1 MGTVAVGRVK
11 AAELDAV
18 TLDAYRTLVTLVDPV
33 PALIGALAERGAER
47 TPEVVLAGF
56 ETESEHYARR
66 VSEGYD
72 MPSLARLRRD
82 CASVFLE
89 AVGAELDAEEFAPA
103 YIDAIRF
110 EVLPGIVDSLERLRA
125 FGLELAV
132 VGNWDFSLHERLEEL
147 GLAHYFRTV
156 VHAARKPSPDGL
168 LQALAQLGVDPTR
181 ALHIGDESADEE
193 AARAAG
199 MRFAPAPVP
208 EAVAA
213 LEWIR

>member
-1 MGTVAVGRVK
+1 VGAVAVGGVS

-18 TLDAYRTLVTLVDPV
+18 TLDAYGTLVTLVDPV
-33 PALIGALAERGAER
+33 PALMSALAERGAER
-47 TPEVVLAGF
+47 TPEIVLAGF
-56 ETESEHYARR
+56 ETESEHYGQR
-66 VSEGYD
+66 VGEGHD
-72 MPSLARLRRD
+72 EPSLALLRRD

-110 EVLPGIVDSLERLRA
+110 EVLPGVVDSLERLRA
-125 FGLELAV
+125 LGLELAV
-132 VGNWDFSLHERLEEL
+132 VGNWDFSLHQRLAEL
-147 GLAHYFRTV
+147 GLARYFRIV

-168 LQALAQLGVDPTR
+168 LQALAQLGVDPER
-181 ALHIGDESADEE
+181 ALHIGDEGADEQ

-208 EAVAA
+208 DAVAT
-213 LEWIR
+213 LLI

>member
-1 MGTVAVGRVK
+1 MGAVAMGRVK

-18 TLDAYRTLVTLVDPV
+18 TLDAYGTLVTLVDPV

-47 TPEVVLAGF
+47 NPEVVLAGF
-56 ETESEHYARR
+56 ERESEHYARR

-72 MPSLARLRRD
+72 EPSLARLRRD

-103 YIDAIRF
+103 YVDAIRF
-110 EVLPGIVDSLERLRA
+110 EVLPGVVDSLERLRA
-125 FGLELAV
+125 LGLELAV
-132 VGNWDFSLHERLEEL
+132 VGNWDFSLHQRLEEL

-156 VHAARKPSPDGL
+156 VHAARKPLPDGL
-168 LQALAQLGVDPTR
+168 LQALAQLGVDPGR

-213 LEWIR
+213 TT

>member
-1 MGTVAVGRVK
+1 VN

-33 PALIGALAERGAER
+33 PALLDALAARGAER

-66 VSEGYD
+66 VGEGYD
-72 MPSLARLRRD
+72 ELSLAALRRD

-89 AVGAELDAEEFAPA
+89 AIDAELDAEEFAPA

-110 EVLPGIVDSLERLRA
+110 EVLPGVVQSLERLRA
-125 FGLELAV
+125 IGLELAV

-147 GLAHYFRTV
+147 GLARYFGIV

-168 LQALAQLGVDPTR
+168 LQALAHFGVDPKR
-181 ALHIGDESADEE
+181 ALHIGDELVDEE
-193 AARAAG
+193 AASAAG
-199 MRFAPAPVP
+199 MHFAPAPLP
-208 EAVAA
+208 DAVAT
-213 LEWIR
+213 LER

>member
-1 MGTVAVGRVK
+1 MGAVAVGRVK

-56 ETESEHYARR
+56 ERESEHYARR
-66 VSEGYD
+66 VGEGYD
-72 MPSLARLRRD
+72 EPSLVRLRRD

-103 YIDAIRF
+103 YIGAIRF
-110 EVLPGIVDSLERLRA
+110 EVLPGVVESLERLRA
-125 FGLELAV
+125 LGLELAV
-132 VGNWDFSLHERLEEL
+132 VGNWDFSLHERLVEL
-147 GLAHYFRTV
+147 GLAHYFSTV
-156 VHAARKPSPDGL
+156 VHAARKPLPDGL
-168 LQALAQLGVDPTR
+168 LRALTQLGVDPVR

-208 EAVAA
+208 EAVATIA
-213 LEWIR
+213 